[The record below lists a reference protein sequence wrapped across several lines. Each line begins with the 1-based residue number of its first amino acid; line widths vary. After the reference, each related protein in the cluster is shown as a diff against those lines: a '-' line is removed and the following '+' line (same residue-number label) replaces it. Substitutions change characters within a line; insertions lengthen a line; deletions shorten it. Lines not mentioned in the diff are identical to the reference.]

1 MFLFLEIYIVAQG
14 GSYMRALIEEYGLA
28 IVVCIVTIGL
38 IGIATALSAQVES
51 GFTNIVNALND
62 HVSGMIE
69 GL

>member
-1 MFLFLEIYIVAQG
+1 
-14 GSYMRALIEEYGLA
+14 MRALIEEYGLA